1 MGQAERGVTAGATP
15 TFVGSLWLAAGLV
28 SGRAGAAE
36 LLLDDGL
43 ALVVLAAQVFL
54 FGYDPLCRCR
64 RAVHLHGG
72 LSF

>member
-1 MGQAERGVTAGATP
+1 MTAGATP
-15 TFVGSLWLAAGLV
+15 TFVGSCWLAAGLV

-43 ALVVLAAQVFL
+43 ALVVDGVME
-54 FGYDPLCRCR
+54 YIPLCRCR

-72 LSF
+72 GSFQNFNFWFLG